1 MLFIRSGMAGYM
13 FFRSAFALLD
23 YEKAGALVLL
33 ENVLMMAFWAY
44 LGDRIAALCR
54 KEDQGHVQRNT

>member
-1 MLFIRSGMAGYM
+1 MAGYM

-54 KEDQGHVQRNT
+54 KEG